1 MLRRR
6 RPKHADT
13 YGLAS
18 GGAERHS
25 AFRPLGVSGVG
36 TLQTVTRLD
45 DLRRATD
52 ALRGKGTQAIPAGK
66 IARFH
71 TPGGAGFGDPKD
83 RTPEA
88 LARDIENGLITPEA
102 AARDYGYAAGGD
114 D

>member
-52 ALRGKGTQAIPAGK
+52 ALRGKGTLALVP
-66 IARFH
+66 
-71 TPGGAGFGDPKD
+71 TMGALHEGHLTLV
-83 RTPEA
+83 R
-88 LARDIENGLITPEA
+88 
-102 AARDYGYAAGGD
+102 
-114 D
+114 